1 MLNIKFLSKQKILTL
16 EEVSFLLFGELKEGS
31 EKGTIR
37 DEFEATVK
45 ESVRL
50 RRLNCVRYEFSAEL
64 DGSDFE
70 IHDLTLNSE
79 IIFKNIS
86 ELFQ

>member
-45 ESVRL
+45 ESVRV
-50 RRLNCVRYEFSAEL
+50 RRLESA
-64 DGSDFE
+64 G
-70 IHDLTLNSE
+70 H
-79 IIFKNIS
+79 K
-86 ELFQ
+86 